1 VAEAI
6 ARGADRAG
14 PGFRAVLTV
23 LHVAYP
29 LAPVDPDAV
38 GGVEQVLFHLEQGL
52 AMRGCRTIVVGRED
66 SRVCGTLIGVPIV
79 PPPYD
84 EATIATVRQRSAEAI
99 RTALEGWAIDLV
111 HMHGF
116 DFNTYLPPPDVPVLA
131 TLHCPSA
138 WYAPSALHPARRGIW
153 LNAVSARQNAE
164 LQPNS
169 RLLGFVENGAPA
181 ELFTARHARRAFALL
196 LGRIAPDKG
205 VREALLAARAADMP
219 LLVAGELYPYPEHQR
234 YFTTEI
240 APLLDVK
247 RRYIGPV
254 GFRRKRRLLAAAR
267 CVLIPSLVPETSS
280 LVLRES
286 FAAGTPV
293 IAFRKGAVVDA
304 IACGRTGFLV
314 DTVDDM
320 AAAMRRASELDGNAC
335 RQVAREH
342 FSLERMVEGYLE
354 LYQRVLQ
361 LSTATEY
368 SREAAL

>member
-1 VAEAI
+1 M
-6 ARGADRAG
+6 
-14 PGFRAVLTV
+14 LTI

-29 LAPVDPDAV
+29 LAPVKPDSV
-38 GGVEQVLFHLEQGL
+38 GGAEQVLFQLERSL
-52 AMRGCRTIVVGRED
+52 NTCGCRTIVVARED
-66 SRVCGTLIGVPIV
+66 SRVCGTLVGIPIV

-84 EATIATVRQRSAEAI
+84 EATIATVRHRHAEAI
-99 RTALEGWAIDLV
+99 RRALAKQPVDLV

-116 DFNTYLPPPDVPVLA
+116 DFDTYLPPPDVPVLA
-131 TLHCPSA
+131 TLHCPA
-138 WYAPSALHPARRGIW
+138 TWYAPSALRPSRRGIW
-153 LNAVSARQNAE
+153 LNAVSARQHAE
-164 LQPNS
+164 VQPKQH
-169 RLLGFVENGAPA
+169 LLGFVENGAPA
-181 ELFTARHARRAFALL
+181 ELFTARHARRTFALV
-196 LGRIAPDKG
+196 LGRIAPEKG
-205 VREALLAARAADMP
+205 IREALLAARSADVP

-234 YFTTEI
+234 YFATKI
-240 APLLDVK
+240 APLLDEK

-293 IAFRKGAVVDA
+293 IAFRKGALVDA

-314 DTVDDM
+314 DSVDDM

-335 RQVAREH
+335 RQVARER
-342 FSLERMVEGYLE
+342 FSLERMVDAYLE
-354 LYQRVLQ
+354 LYRRVLQ
-361 LSTATEY
+361 LSTAAEN